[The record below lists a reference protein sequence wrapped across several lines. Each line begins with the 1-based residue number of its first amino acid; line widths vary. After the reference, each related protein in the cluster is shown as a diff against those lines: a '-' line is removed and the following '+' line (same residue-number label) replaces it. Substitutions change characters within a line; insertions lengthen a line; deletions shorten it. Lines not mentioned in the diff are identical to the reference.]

1 MAPRPLTRPSRSAAQ
16 RNGTRAKERT
26 GGMALL
32 VRWQPLLVRIV
43 SGACRPNYGTSQA
56 TYGRNT
62 YGVVHMQKISLH
74 VARAT
79 FVVV

>member
-1 MAPRPLTRPSRSAAQ
+1 
-16 RNGTRAKERT
+16 
-26 GGMALL
+26 MALL